1 MEAIDSIQEISSQDQ
16 GSKLIDG
23 LLYLGSIILGLWFV
37 FLFYKKL
44 VGISFLLFMVAFYL
58 LVFIAFRRKIKFRPL
73 ISWFLLFVVLILSSS
88 YFIFT
93 NALFMVLNFFMILFL
108 VVSHQLL
115 ITGLHESPWDQ
126 LKFIP
131 ETILNFFEKAFSNLP
146 RFSLDSFFNL
156 KSFSDNNKVNTMRKV
171 LIGIVISIPIIFIVI
186 ALLAFADDVFRY
198 YMNDLF
204 QSIKLADLFNQ
215 LFIFFLATSLVYGF
229 LWSFMCSRKVENG
242 DKSQEKIRPTKS
254 LDSVISMTFLLM
266 FNFVYLGFFL
276 VKYAYM
282 FGAINYVLPEG
293 FLPAEYARKGFS
305 ELLIIALINF
315 TIYVIFIKFKPLAG
329 KTYAF
334 FLNIL
339 TSSLV
344 LFTLA
349 ILFSAHL
356 RMTLY
361 EAAFGYTYLRVLTHG
376 FMIFLFTLIIVA
388 LFKIWIKQVPLKK
401 LYIVLS
407 LVAFMLVNY
416 ANIDKMIASRNI
428 ERYHLSGEIDDYY
441 LQRLSFDSYP
451 DLVEFYIR
459 YESSSHLYR
468 AFHQKNEILSK
479 TKHWASFNLARRDAK
494 KALDRFFKME
504 QLKLSPFQGKV
515 EKMEF

>member
-1 MEAIDSIQEISSQDQ
+1 
-16 GSKLIDG
+16 
-23 LLYLGSIILGLWFV
+23 
-37 FLFYKKL
+37 
-44 VGISFLLFMVAFYL
+44 
-58 LVFIAFRRKIKFRPL
+58 
-73 ISWFLLFVVLILSSS
+73 
-88 YFIFT
+88 
-93 NALFMVLNFFMILFL
+93 
-108 VVSHQLL
+108 
-115 ITGLHESPWDQ
+115 
-126 LKFIP
+126 
-131 ETILNFFEKAFSNLP
+131 
-146 RFSLDSFFNL
+146 
-156 KSFSDNNKVNTMRKV
+156 
-171 LIGIVISIPIIFIVI
+171 
-186 ALLAFADDVFRY
+186 
-198 YMNDLF
+198 
-204 QSIKLADLFNQ
+204 
-215 LFIFFLATSLVYGF
+215 
-229 LWSFMCSRKVENG
+229 
-242 DKSQEKIRPTKS
+242 
-254 LDSVISMTFLLM
+254 
-266 FNFVYLGFFL
+266 
-276 VKYAYM
+276 
-282 FGAINYVLPEG
+282 
-293 FLPAEYARKGFS
+293 
-305 ELLIIALINF
+305 LIIALINF
-315 TIYVIFIKFKPLAG
+315 TIYAIFIKFKPLAG

-459 YESSSHLYR
+459 YESSSHLYQ